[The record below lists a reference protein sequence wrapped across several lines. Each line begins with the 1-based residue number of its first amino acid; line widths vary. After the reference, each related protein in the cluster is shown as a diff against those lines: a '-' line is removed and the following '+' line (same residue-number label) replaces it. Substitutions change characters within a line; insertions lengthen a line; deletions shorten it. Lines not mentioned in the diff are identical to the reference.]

1 MSPRNPNFDPA
12 VRMVWNQCH
21 CEDYQIL
28 SPTTIHGSKL
38 ELERLRYHENWVNAP
53 IDAPLT
59 SRSHNFWFDCWIFEF
74 HTFLET
80 RSQDI
85 SRGVK
90 INLIRDHLKMV
101 AKARRGYKSPQV
113 PSKKKKQDFSGFS
126 SLFGHSLHVFP
137 LFKKQKKHNKNT
149 SNPLDSSF
157 FTKNTR
163 YCPYTQSSSPWFY
176 TLDLGFRGV
185 DITL

>member
-1 MSPRNPNFDPA
+1 
-12 VRMVWNQCH
+12 MVWNQCH

-59 SRSHNFWFDCWIFEF
+59 SWSHNFWFDCWIFEF

-90 INLIRDHLKMV
+90 INLIRDHLKM
-101 AKARRGYKSPQV
+101 ATKARRGYKRPQV
-113 PSKKKKQDFSGFS
+113 PSKKKKKKTFLGLALYLDILCTFFLS
-126 SLFGHSLHVFP
+126 S
-137 LFKKQKKHNKNT
+137 KNKKHTIKT
-149 SNPLDSSF
+149 H
-157 FTKNTR
+157 
-163 YCPYTQSSSPWFY
+163 QSLLILPSSPKIQGIVLIPNLLLLSS
-176 TLDLGFRGV
+176 TLWIWGLGV
-185 DITL
+185 WI